1 MVIEMLK
8 FHLDK
13 NDYEKVAEL
22 LPELFPEI
30 KIQLEM
36 CDENLVNLGFCQFA
50 PCIVTLNISQEKFK
64 DIIDE
69 LIDIETDAFDTKYGN
84 YPKDEDPIY
93 QKFLKYGCLY
103 NILNNVEITAE

>member
-30 KIQLEM
+30 EIQLEM

-50 PCIVTLNISQEKFK
+50 PCIVTLNISQEKFE

-84 YPKDEDPIY
+84 HPKDDDPIY
-93 QKFLKYGCLY
+93 QKYLKYGCLY